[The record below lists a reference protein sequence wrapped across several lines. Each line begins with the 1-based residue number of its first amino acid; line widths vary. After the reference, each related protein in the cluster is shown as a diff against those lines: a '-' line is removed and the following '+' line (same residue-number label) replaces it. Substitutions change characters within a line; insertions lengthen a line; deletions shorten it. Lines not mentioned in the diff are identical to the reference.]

1 MPNGEMGENGRG
13 TGGIERRT
21 RKGNREEEGNG
32 ESGEEGERQRGEE
45 GEANFDTSAGLV
57 GLRDMQ

>member
-1 MPNGEMGENGRG
+1 MGENGRG